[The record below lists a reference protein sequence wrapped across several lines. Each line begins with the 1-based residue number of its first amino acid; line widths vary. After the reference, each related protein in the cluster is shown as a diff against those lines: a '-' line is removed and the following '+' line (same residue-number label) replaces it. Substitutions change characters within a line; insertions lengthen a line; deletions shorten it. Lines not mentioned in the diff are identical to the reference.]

1 MTLNE
6 FLSHW
11 SITENPFRGEEARN
25 DAVFVRMTGSGGLR
39 GTGAKLVELQ
49 TDTLAFPPPSHPLAS
64 FHSDFDKV
72 LGDLHRPSTSIVF
85 GEKGSGKTAIRLQIA
100 ARVAQH
106 NAEHPAARVLMVAY
120 DDLNPFLAR
129 LHERVGG
136 KTPLESFQQMRLVD
150 HMDAILHTVVP
161 RLVDAILG
169 LRAQDDPIDLGAD
182 VKRVARRLDRYD
194 VRDLLL
200 LQALYDRPEQAEHR
214 TAELRRRLGAWRS
227 MSVVLGD
234 TLVLVGPV
242 MLAALF
248 VWGRFF
254 PPGWLTGDWPVY
266 ALTGLGALWLLF
278 AIKHAVWDRFRLA
291 RTCGRIKRQLR
302 VLSRSSRSWARSLR
316 QLPAGC
322 RDPEVL
328 PIGETDEVRY
338 SLFSR
343 LRRLIGAFGYTGMLV
358 VIDRVDEPTLVSGD
372 ADRMRAITWPLLNN
386 KFLQQEGLGVKML
399 LPVELRHAL
408 FRESSAFFQDARLDK
423 QNMIERL
430 TWTGPMLYDLCNT
443 RLQACRPA
451 GSPQLALLDLFAED
465 VTRQDVVDALDQ
477 MHQPRD
483 AFKFLYRC
491 MTEHASN
498 VTKDQN
504 AWRIPKLTLDQIRKQ
519 EADRVQQLHRGI
531 RPA

>member
-1 MTLNE
+1 M
-6 FLSHW
+6 
-11 SITENPFRGEEARN
+11 
-25 DAVFVRMTGSGGLR
+25 
-39 GTGAKLVELQ
+39 
-49 TDTLAFPPPSHPLAS
+49 
-64 FHSDFDKV
+64 
-72 LGDLHRPSTSIVF
+72 
-85 GEKGSGKTAIRLQIA
+85 
-100 ARVAQH
+100 
-106 NAEHPAARVLMVAY
+106 
-120 DDLNPFLAR
+120 
-129 LHERVGG
+129 
-136 KTPLESFQQMRLVD
+136 
-150 HMDAILHTVVP
+150 
-161 RLVDAILG
+161 
-169 LRAQDDPIDLGAD
+169 
-182 VKRVARRLDRYD
+182 
-194 VRDLLL
+194 
-200 LQALYDRPEQAEHR
+200 
-214 TAELRRRLGAWRS
+214 
-227 MSVVLGD
+227 
-234 TLVLVGPV
+234 
-242 MLAALF
+242 
-248 VWGRFF
+248 WGRFF
-254 PPGWLTGDWPVY
+254 PPGWLTGEWPVY
-266 ALTGLGALWLLF
+266 ALAGLGALWLLF
-278 AIKHAVWDRFRLA
+278 ATKHAVWDRFKLA
-291 RTCGRIKRQLR
+291 RTCGRIKKQLR
-302 VLSRSSRSWARSLR
+302 VLSRSPRSWAKSLR

-423 QNMIERL
+423 QNMVERL

-451 GSPQLALLDLFAED
+451 GSAQLALLDLFSED